1 MIASMTPA
9 EADQRIILSRRTLA
23 SYVAM
28 ASAGDGPS
36 PLDLTLIEDEIAL
49 LEAMAE
55 EHPGKAAKLA
65 ALAGEWVAFRGRMR
79 GKMH

>member
-1 MIASMTPA
+1 MTPT

-36 PLDLTLIEDEIAL
+36 PLDLALIGDEIDL

-65 ALAGEWVAFRGRMR
+65 VLSGEWVAFMGRMR
-79 GKMH
+79 SRLH